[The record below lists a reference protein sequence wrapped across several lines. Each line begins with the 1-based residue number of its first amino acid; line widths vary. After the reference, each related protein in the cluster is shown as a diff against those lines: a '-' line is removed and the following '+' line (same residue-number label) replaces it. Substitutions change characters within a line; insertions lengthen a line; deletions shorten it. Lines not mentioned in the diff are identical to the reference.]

1 MLLRNCARFVKFS
14 LKSRK
19 YGTINPTLSVD
30 VNEKTG
36 FVTATLQRPPVNS
49 LNLELMTSFLNLLKD
64 LENDKCRG
72 LILTSV
78 SYNNDKKATAF

>member
-1 MLLRNCARFVKFS
+1 MLRNYTRLVKFS

-19 YGTINPTLSVD
+19 YGSNIPMLGVD
-30 VNEKTG
+30 VNGKTG
-36 FVTATLQRPPVNS
+36 FVTAALQRPPVNS

-78 SYNNDKKATAF
+78 SFHINEKK